1 MQVKEYVNALEAEA
15 QLMITSCQQLQGLG
29 TRISCKLCRE
39 IGIVVRNSL
48 KERLTISSLE
58 GTLSR
63 EEDLK

>member
-15 QLMITSCQQLQGLG
+15 QLMIISCQQLQGLG
-29 TRISCKLCRE
+29 TRISYKLCRE